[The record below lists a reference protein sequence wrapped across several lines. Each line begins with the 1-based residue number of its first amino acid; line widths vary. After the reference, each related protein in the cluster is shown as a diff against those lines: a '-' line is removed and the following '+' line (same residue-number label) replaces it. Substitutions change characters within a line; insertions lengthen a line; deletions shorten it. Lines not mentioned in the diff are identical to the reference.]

1 MSKTKEIALIGVY
14 VALLIGG
21 QVALSAISGIE
32 VVTVL
37 LASFAFYFG
46 IKRSLIVAVAFSI
59 LRCFLFG
66 FMPSVIILY
75 LIYYPLFVT
84 IFGLIGNRFKHKAT
98 PKHHVLVIMVAVLC
112 VVLFTALDNLITPL
126 YYGFDRNSAIGYA
139 TTSLYATLPQVIF
152 AIITLSVFFRP
163 LLKLFEIS
171 RLNNQQP
178 KLIEFY
184 RLVFYKE
191 IIFLFLYLR
200 RINFHLSMS
209 TKNIPFPNA

>member
-126 YYGFDRNSAIGYA
+126 Y
-139 TTSLYATLPQVIF
+139 
-152 AIITLSVFFRP
+152 
-163 LLKLFEIS
+163 
-171 RLNNQQP
+171 
-178 KLIEFY
+178 
-184 RLVFYKE
+184 
-191 IIFLFLYLR
+191 
-200 RINFHLSMS
+200 
-209 TKNIPFPNA
+209 